1 MDINQQKEQ
10 FSNTYLQAVVTVA
23 GYSLYKPSVDD
34 DSIDWGITAKGGAGR
49 IRAPRLELQLKS
61 TSRDILDNKG
71 IRYPLKLKNYE
82 DLIWTDFAIPRILV
96 VILIPEN
103 NLDWLKQSEEE
114 LCLRHCGYWLSLR
127 GMPST
132 TNTVNITVTI
142 PRNNQ
147 FTVAALQSIMLGV
160 SQGVQP

>member
-10 FSNTYLQAVVTVA
+10 FSNTYLQAVTTVA

-34 DSIDWGITAKGGAGR
+34 DSIDWGIAGKGRAGL

-61 TSRDILDNKG
+61 TSRDIFDDKA

-82 DLIWTDFAIPRILV
+82 DLILTDFAIPRILV

-103 NLDWLKQSEEE
+103 NSDWLKQSEEE
-114 LCLRHCGYWLSLR
+114 LCLRGCGYWISLR
-127 GMPST
+127 GMSAT
-132 TNTVNITVTI
+132 TNAANITVTI
-142 PRNNQ
+142 SRKKQ
-147 FTVAALQSIMLGV
+147 FTVTALQSIMLGI

>member
-10 FSNTYLQAVVTVA
+10 FGNSYLQAVTTVA

-34 DSIDWGITAKGGAGR
+34 DSIDWGIAAKAGAGR

-61 TSRDILDNKG
+61 TSRDIIDEKS

-82 DLIWTDFAIPRILV
+82 DLIWTDLAIPRILL

-103 NLDWLKQSEEE
+103 NSDWLKQSEEE
-114 LCLRHCGYWLSLR
+114 LCLRHCGYWVSLR

-132 TNTVNITVTI
+132 TNTVNITVMI

-147 FTVAALQSIMLGV
+147 FTVAALELIMLGI